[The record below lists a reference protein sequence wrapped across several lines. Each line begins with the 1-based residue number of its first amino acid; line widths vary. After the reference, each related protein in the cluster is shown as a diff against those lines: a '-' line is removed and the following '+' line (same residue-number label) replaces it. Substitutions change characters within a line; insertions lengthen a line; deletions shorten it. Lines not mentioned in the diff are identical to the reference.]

1 MRRALSLLSLL
12 LATLFT
18 LGWANA
24 QTIVRVQGYGGQDP
38 AIVQRLIDEVIGAD
52 LAAKG
57 ITIKY
62 EPIETDYNTVLVN
75 SLSAGTAGD
84 VFYVPGE
91 VAPGFIATGKLL
103 PLEGLVDTSAFID
116 SLNAVFTQDGHVYGI
131 AKDFNTLAVFYNED
145 LFDAAGVPYP
155 SADDDWNAFADKLTR
170 VAAFK
175 PDVYGACLAAD
186 TARLGA
192 FAFANGWTTF
202 TADGGVD
209 LTSPAFADAFD
220 FYTGLVTKGVA
231 AQPADLGAGWPGDC
245 LAREQAAVAIEGA
258 WILGFLRDNAPNL
271 HYGATFLPK
280 SPTTGESGNYIYTVA
295 WSINADTKVKD
306 AAVEVLKA
314 LTSPEAQQF
323 ILEQGLAIPSR
334 KALADNAYFKQDS
347 AEAQANKIVFEGAS
361 HGNVYGFQFGKVGTD
376 YMNPIN
382 NAMTA
387 VMTGASSGEAAL
399 RQAQAD
405 VTALLQRVAP

>member
-1 MRRALSLLSLL
+1 MRRLLFALV
-12 LATLFT
+12 ATLFAFS
-18 LGWANA
+18 WASA

-38 AIVQRLIDEVIGAD
+38 AIVQRLIDEVIGKG
-52 LAAKG
+52 LAAQG

-116 SLNAVFTQDGHVYGI
+116 TLNAVFTQDGHVYGI
-131 AKDFNTLAVFYNED
+131 AKDFNTLAVFYNKD
-145 LFDAAGVPYP
+145 IFDAAGADYP
-155 SADDDWNAFADKLTR
+155 NADDDWNSFEAKLTK
-170 VAAFK
+170 VAALK
-175 PDVYGACLAAD
+175 PDLYGACLAAD

-192 FAFANGWTTF
+192 FAFANDWTAF
-202 TADGGVD
+202 TADGGAD
-209 LTSPAFADAFD
+209 ITSPAFAQAFD
-220 FYTGLVTKGVA
+220 FYTGLVTKGLAV
-231 AQPADLGAGWPGDC
+231 QPADVGAGWPGDC

-271 HYGATFLPK
+271 QYGATFLPK
-280 SPTTGESGNYIYTVA
+280 SPTTGQSGNFIYTVA
-295 WSINADTKVKD
+295 WAINADTKVQD
-306 AAVEVLKA
+306 AAVKVLDA

-334 KALADNAYFKQDS
+334 KALSDNAYFKQDS
-347 AEAQANKIVFEGAS
+347 AEAQANKVVFEGAS

-376 YMNPIN
+376 YMEPIN
-382 NAMTA
+382 NAITA
-387 VMTGASSGEAAL
+387 VMTKTSDSAAAL
-399 RQAQAD
+399 KQAQSD
-405 VTALLQRVAP
+405 LNALLQRATP